1 LFKDGQAVKVI
12 APVTLFSV
20 PKHPDGISIQGM
32 TGEVFK
38 DVSQFKGKVLS
49 ANLPYV
55 VKFKTTLNGA
65 DVKFQAHLVSF
76 PQEGPDTQH
85 VLLLRGTG
93 GNGGK
98 TLSLM
103 QLCLTCMH
111 DSNRAKKRLRQRDAG
126 MLGCCRMTVITACS
140 VQDWTSGYKT

>member
-1 LFKDGQAVKVI
+1 MLASRSQRFSTSSRPSSSSRRHLTVRASTGSSTGLFKDGQAVKVI

-65 DVKFQAHLVSF
+65 DIKFQAHLVSF
-76 PQEGPDTQH
+76 PQEGQLT
-85 VLLLRGTG
+85 LNMYSCRGVPVGMG
-93 GNGGK
+93 G
-98 TLSLM
+98 
-103 QLCLTCMH
+103 QLCL
-111 DSNRAKKRLRQRDAG
+111 
-126 MLGCCRMTVITACS
+126 
-140 VQDWTSGYKT
+140 